1 MGKGMTSPITSPGST
16 GLLQQWELV
25 LTGKFKY
32 FLNKVHTKIFH
43 LKIPVLQATS
53 YKLYSLLKNLTTTV
67 TTIIILQSAEIGSL
81 YTTEQINGLQ
91 QQHYF

>member
-1 MGKGMTSPITSPGST
+1 MGKGMTSPIMGPGST

-25 LTGKFKY
+25 LTGNFKY

-67 TTIIILQSAEIGSL
+67 TTIIILNRLKLDLFTPQ
-81 YTTEQINGLQ
+81 NR
-91 QQHYF
+91 